1 MPALSSLMYCH
12 VRDIPVPSEI
22 IDDGIRRTVTYKE
35 HRSGGGAGMG
45 EFPSEVMLVLDNGK
59 VIKWDSWSPNQTV
72 VSTHGRKQKEIS
84 F

>member
-1 MPALSSLMYCH
+1 MPALSSLMYSQA
-12 VRDIPVPSEI
+12 RDIPVPSEI
-22 IDDGIRRTVTYKE
+22 IDDGIRRTVTYRE

-59 VIKWDSWSPNQTV
+59 VIKWNSWTRNPDV
-72 VSTHGRKQKEIS
+72 VSVHGRLQKDMS